1 MQPTEPVNLL
11 LILAPDF
18 ILVISGCLIRF
29 CELRVGEV
37 SLRARLWRG
46 LSRLSLVGVGLPYAA
61 APYWLSG
68 GGYLVGFG
76 RGICLFFCV
85 WAFVLSSLRV
95 GWFARLISGLSG
107 WSVRGDE
114 MGVDICS
121 WESISIVYI
130 QGVEYYQVLFL
141 FLSWMY
147 QFFYFSSI
155 SFIYVYIHISGWVGH
170 RVLGV
175 TSY

>member
-11 LILAPDF
+11 LILATDF
-18 ILVISGCLIRF
+18 ILIIGGRLIRL

-37 SLRARLWRG
+37 SFRARLWRG
-46 LSRLSLVGVGLPYAA
+46 LSRLSLVGVGLPCAA
-61 APYWLSG
+61 APFWLSG
-68 GGYLVGFG
+68 GRNLIGFE

-114 MGVDICS
+114 MSC
-121 WESISIVYI
+121 
-130 QGVEYYQVLFL
+130 
-141 FLSWMY
+141 
-147 QFFYFSSI
+147 
-155 SFIYVYIHISGWVGH
+155 
-170 RVLGV
+170 
-175 TSY
+175 